1 MRFPIEYLLIL
12 FKSKGYD
19 IEDAGA
25 VRRKYNSMNLVLRD
39 IREREESAEI
49 LNNFINSELT
59 SRGFDSGES
68 VEILRI
74 LDSLSFLSDP
84 IAYPT
89 GSLPQSRTEIEEPAI
104 DESAINVV
112 GKFMMSNEDGT
123 NRHYEKNDV
132 VYYEGKT
139 YIATDD
145 VMGWVPESMHPDNK
159 WAPIDLVDNTID
171 GEEF

>member
-1 MRFPIEYLLIL
+1 MP
-12 FKSKGYD
+12 G
-19 IEDAGA
+19 
-25 VRRKYNSMNLVLRD
+25 
-39 IREREESAEI
+39 EEST
-49 LNNFINSELT
+49 LNI
-59 SRGFDSGES
+59 
-68 VEILRI
+68 
-74 LDSLSFLSDP
+74 
-84 IAYPT
+84 
-89 GSLPQSRTEIEEPAI
+89 Q
-104 DESAINVV
+104 
-112 GKFMMSNEDGT
+112 GKFMMSNEDGI